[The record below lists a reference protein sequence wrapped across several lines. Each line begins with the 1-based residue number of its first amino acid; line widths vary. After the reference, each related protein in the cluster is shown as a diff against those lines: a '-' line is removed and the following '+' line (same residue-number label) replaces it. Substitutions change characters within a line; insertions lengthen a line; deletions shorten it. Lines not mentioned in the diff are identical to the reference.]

1 MPLPNIIT
9 PEFETIIPSNKQT
22 IKFRPFLVK
31 EEKILLMAQEGKDEK
46 EITEAVVRILSNCI
60 LSQIDVTTLPLF
72 DIEWLF
78 LQLRSKSVNESIKL
92 YITHAENKECNH
104 NNEVVLK
111 IDDIKVDFPKDHS
124 RIIEIKDGVG
134 LEMKYPDLNMIT
146 TSKFDLK
153 NMNVEDT
160 FKTIYS
166 CVQNVFDR
174 DNVYSDFT
182 QEELNDF
189 INNLS
194 QPQFEKIIKFFETMP
209 KLRHTLKFKC
219 AKCGEEVKHEL
230 NSLTDFFL

>member
-1 MPLPNIIT
+1 M
-9 PEFETIIPSNKQT
+9 
-22 IKFRPFLVK
+22 R
-31 EEKILLMAQEGKDEK
+31 ILGINCMNHDAAM
-46 EITEAVVRILSNCI
+46 AVV
-60 LSQIDVTTLPLF
+60 
-72 DIEWLF
+72 
-78 LQLRSKSVNESIKL
+78 
-92 YITHAENKECNH
+92 
-104 NNEVVLK
+104 
-111 IDDIKVDFPKDHS
+111 
-124 RIIEIKDGVG
+124 EIKDGVG